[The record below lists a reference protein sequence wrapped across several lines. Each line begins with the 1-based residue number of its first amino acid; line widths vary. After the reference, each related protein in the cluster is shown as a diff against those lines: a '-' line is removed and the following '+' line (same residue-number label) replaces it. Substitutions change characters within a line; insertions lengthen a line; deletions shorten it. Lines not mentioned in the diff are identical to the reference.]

1 MPSATIGANDHEVG
15 RAPSSVAFSSPSSS
29 SYFGARDMATR
40 RARMAS
46 SATPSS
52 SGTPGMLM
60 SGSLTS
66 TAGSLGLGS
75 VGILGIIL

>member
-1 MPSATIGANDHEVG
+1 
-15 RAPSSVAFSSPSSS
+15 
-29 SYFGARDMATR
+29 
-40 RARMAS
+40 MAS